1 MFLEKNRSL
10 QEVESLEKDMSGR
23 GGPRHKAKPHLD
35 THLLYQILVD
45 HKDLVQD
52 MGSYEYIGTSSAPDI
67 RGLVRNMDLWVAL
80 GKAEPTAEVTPAPL
94 KQALLSLLT
103 NHTEMNNSKHR
114 GEVWVQLR
122 ANRITILLAHVR
134 KVKRDGNLALEK
146 AAARLCMADFHLLQ
160 NGLKHIQPTPVLP
173 LEKGP
178 LEKGKEATPQ
188 KGDRRLSKN
197 DSDVSMDSN
206 GWPKFESPSKQS
218 LKKEQ
223 SLEKDE
229 QSLGKDEQSLG
240 KDEQSLGKD
249 EQPLEKGEVASSSL
263 ARKRKAGQ
271 RLLEKAED
279 LQEAMG
285 IGLSK
290 KPAASPKALGKAKA
304 KPKTLK
310 KAEPLEKGVRK
321 PWVKIK
327 KTKAEK
333 PIPRAYL
340 QGSTEEGEKLH
351 LIVEVSSKRS
361 DHYEKIIDEIHESL
375 EKDSLTKP
383 EALALREELCS
394 KYG

>member
-1 MFLEKNRSL
+1 
-10 QEVESLEKDMSGR
+10 
-23 GGPRHKAKPHLD
+23 
-35 THLLYQILVD
+35 
-45 HKDLVQD
+45 
-52 MGSYEYIGTSSAPDI
+52 
-67 RGLVRNMDLWVAL
+67 MDLRVAL
-80 GKAEPTAEVTPAPL
+80 GKAEPTAEVAPAPL

-160 NGLKHIQPTPVLP
+160 NGLEHIQPTPVLP

-240 KDEQSLGKD
+240 KDEQSL
-249 EQPLEKGEVASSSL
+249 EKGEVASSSL

-290 KPAASPKALGKAKA
+290 KPAASLKALGKAKA

-310 KAEPLEKGVRK
+310 KAEPLKKGVRK

-351 LIVEVSSKRS
+351 HSGSVQQKVGPL
-361 DHYEKIIDEIHESL
+361 
-375 EKDSLTKP
+375 
-383 EALALREELCS
+383 
-394 KYG
+394 

>member
-80 GKAEPTAEVTPAPL
+80 GKAEPTAEVAPAPL

-122 ANRITILLAHVR
+122 ANRIIILLAHVR

-206 GWPKFESPSKQS
+206 GWPKFEKRMNSPWERMNSPWERMNS
-218 LKKEQ
+218 
-223 SLEKDE
+223 
-229 QSLGKDEQSLG
+229 
-240 KDEQSLGKD
+240 
-249 EQPLEKGEVASSSL
+249 PW
-263 ARKRKAGQ
+263 KR
-271 RLLEKAED
+271 
-279 LQEAMG
+279 
-285 IGLSK
+285 
-290 KPAASPKALGKAKA
+290 
-304 KPKTLK
+304 
-310 KAEPLEKGVRK
+310 
-321 PWVKIK
+321 VK
-327 KTKAEK
+327 
-333 PIPRAYL
+333 
-340 QGSTEEGEKLH
+340 
-351 LIVEVSSKRS
+351 
-361 DHYEKIIDEIHESL
+361 
-375 EKDSLTKP
+375 
-383 EALALREELCS
+383 
-394 KYG
+394 

>member
-35 THLLYQILVD
+35 TDLLYQILVD

-67 RGLVRNMDLWVAL
+67 KGLVRNMDLWVAL
-80 GKAEPTAEVTPAPL
+80 GKAEPTAEVAPAPL

-229 QSLGKDEQSLG
+229 QSLGKDEQSL
-240 KDEQSLGKD
+240 
-249 EQPLEKGEVASSSL
+249 EKGEVASSSL

-304 KPKTLK
+304 KN
-310 KAEPLEKGVRK
+310 LEKG
-321 PWVKIK
+321 
-327 KTKAEK
+327 
-333 PIPRAYL
+333 RAL
-340 QGSTEEGEKLH
+340 GKGCE
-351 LIVEVSSKRS
+351 
-361 DHYEKIIDEIHESL
+361 
-375 EKDSLTKP
+375 
-383 EALALREELCS
+383 EALGENQED
-394 KYG
+394 

>member
-23 GGPRHKAKPHLD
+23 SGPRHKAKPHLD
-35 THLLYQILVD
+35 TDLLYQILVD

-67 RGLVRNMDLWVAL
+67 KGLVRNMDLWVAL
-80 GKAEPTAEVTPAPL
+80 GKAEPTAEVAPAPL

-197 DSDVSMDSN
+197 DSDVSMDLN

-223 SLEKDE
+223 SLE
-229 QSLGKDEQSLG
+229 

-285 IGLSK
+285 IGL
-290 KPAASPKALGKAKA
+290 ASPKALGKAKA
-304 KPKTLK
+304 KAKTLE

-333 PIPRAYL
+333 PILRAYL

-351 LIVEVSSKRS
+351 LIVEVTSKRS

>member
-1 MFLEKNRSL
+1 MALE
-10 QEVESLEKDMSGR
+10 
-23 GGPRHKAKPHLD
+23 
-35 THLLYQILVD
+35 
-45 HKDLVQD
+45 
-52 MGSYEYIGTSSAPDI
+52 
-67 RGLVRNMDLWVAL
+67 
-80 GKAEPTAEVTPAPL
+80 KAEPTAEVAPAPL
-94 KQALLSLLT
+94 KQTLLSLLT

-114 GEVWVQLR
+114 GEVGVQLR

-134 KVKRDGNLALEK
+134 KVKKDGNLALEK

-160 NGLKHIQPTPVLP
+160 NGLMHIQPTPVLP

-178 LEKGKEATPQ
+178 WEKGKEATPQ

-223 SLEKDE
+223 SLEKDK

-240 KDEQSLGKD
+240 KDEQS
-249 EQPLEKGEVASSSL
+249 LEKGEVASSSL

-290 KPAASPKALGKAKA
+290 KPAASPKALRKAKA